1 MKRFVTLTLVV
12 LVAAACVNTNKK
24 PKAEPEG
31 PAGEQP
37 AVEAPVQEAA
47 PSPAPAPLKEA
58 QPVREE
64 KKAEAQP
71 EEADVNTL
79 TVDGLC
85 NQLGVYDLLDQ
96 YKQGVQNKDRKA
108 AREAQTQLNA
118 LKRQVRTD
126 QSLPQS
132 LRDNFKTY
140 VEDKEE
146 EIKDRFKKNS
156 YL

>member
-1 MKRFVTLTLVV
+1 MKKTLTFA
-12 LVAAACVNTNKK
+12 LVALVAIACVNTNKK
-24 PKAEPEG
+24 PKGEPEA
-31 PAGEQP
+31 PAEQP
-37 AVEAPVQEAA
+37 AAETPVQEAA
-47 PSPAPAPLKEA
+47 PSPAPAPVKEA

-146 EIKDRFKKNS
+146 EIKERFKKNT

>member
-1 MKRFVTLTLVV
+1 MKKTLTFA
-12 LVAAACVNTNKK
+12 LVALVAIACVNTNKK
-24 PKAEPEG
+24 PKGEPEA
-31 PAGEQP
+31 PAEQP
-37 AVEAPVQEAA
+37 AVEAPVQEKTPSQQAA
-47 PSPAPAPLKEA
+47 PVSTPAPADKLAPKEN
-58 QPVREE
+58 
-64 KKAEAQP
+64 KAEASP
-71 EEADVNTL
+71 ADDAGAL
-79 TVDGLC
+79 TVDALC
-85 NQLGVYDLLDQ
+85 TQFGVYDLLDQ

-146 EIKDRFKKNS
+146 EIKERFK
-156 YL
+156 

>member
-1 MKRFVTLTLVV
+1 MKRFVTLTLVA
-12 LVAAACVNTNKK
+12 LVAIACVNTNKK
-24 PKAEPEG
+24 PKGEPEA
-31 PAGEQP
+31 PAEQP
-37 AVEAPVQEAA
+37 AVEAPAQEAA

-146 EIKDRFKKNS
+146 EIKERFKKNT

>member
-1 MKRFVTLTLVV
+1 MKKTLTFA
-12 LVAAACVNTNKK
+12 LVALVAIACVNTNKK
-24 PKAEPEG
+24 PKGEPEA
-31 PAGEQP
+31 PAEQP
-37 AVEAPVQEAA
+37 AVEAPAQEAA
-47 PSPAPAPLKEA
+47 PSPAPAQVKEA

-71 EEADVNTL
+71 EEADAGTL

-146 EIKDRFKKNS
+146 EIKERFK
-156 YL
+156 

>member
-1 MKRFVTLTLVV
+1 MKKTLTFA
-12 LVAAACVNTNKK
+12 LVALVAIACVNTNKK
-24 PKAEPEG
+24 PKGEPEA
-31 PAGEQP
+31 PAEQP
-37 AVEAPVQEAA
+37 AVEAPAQEAA

-108 AREAQTQLNA
+108 VREAQTQLNA

-146 EIKDRFKKNS
+146 EIKERFKKNA

>member
-1 MKRFVTLTLVV
+1 MKKTLAFA
-12 LVAAACVNTNKK
+12 LVALVAIACVNTNKK
-24 PKAEPEG
+24 PKGEPEA
-31 PAGEQP
+31 PAEKP

-47 PSPAPAPLKEA
+47 PSPAPAPVKEA

-146 EIKDRFKKNS
+146 EIKERFKKNA

>member
-1 MKRFVTLTLVV
+1 MRKTLAFALMAM
-12 LVAAACVNTNKK
+12 VAIACVNTNKK
-24 PKAEPEG
+24 PKGEPEA
-31 PAGEQP
+31 PAEQP

-47 PSPAPAPLKEA
+47 PSQAPAPVKEE

-64 KKAEAQP
+64 KKAETQP

-146 EIKDRFKKNS
+146 EIKERFK
-156 YL
+156 